1 MNLSCGLIGLP
12 NVGKSTLFNALLSRQ
27 IADTA
32 PYPFCTIEPNK
43 GIVEVPDVRLDKVA
57 AAAKSEKSVSA
68 VVEFVDIAGLVE
80 GAHKGEGLGN
90 QFLANIRECSLLIHV
105 LRAFEDPNVARAGS
119 TDPKNDYEVI
129 KTELILKDLETLE
142 KQEEPKGTK
151 DKDAVVF
158 WHAVQKLKDALD
170 QGTEA
175 VQAGLN
181 KDEREL
187 VEPLS
192 LLTMK
197 PALFVFNIDEAD
209 YNKLDNLESKFSGWD
224 AVAICAQLEAELA
237 DLSRPEQE
245 EYLKSVGVEQS
256 GLDKLIKSAYSELNL
271 ISFFSARENETRA
284 WAIEQGSTAYEAAGA
299 IHTDMQEGFIRA
311 LVCPW
316 KEFVKLGGWKGAQEA
331 GSAREEGR
339 DYIVKDGDVFEFRF
353 NK

>member
-43 GIVEVPDVRLDKVA
+43 GIVEVPDKRLDKIA
-57 AAAKSEKSVSA
+57 AAAESKNKVSA

-90 QFLANIRECSLLIHV
+90 QFLANVRECSLLTHV
-105 LRAFEDPNVARAGS
+105 LRAFDNPNVARAGS
-119 TDPKNDYEVI
+119 KDPKNDYEVI

-151 DKDAVVF
+151 DKEALAF
-158 WHAVQKLKDALD
+158 WEGVQKLKSALNK
-170 QGTEA
+170 GTEA
-175 VQAGLN
+175 GQVELT
-181 KDEREL
+181 DEQREL
-187 VEPLS
+187 VAPLS

-197 PALFVFNIDEAD
+197 PTLFILNIDEED
-209 YNKLDNLESKFSGWD
+209 YNKLDDLQAKFAGWD
-224 AVAICAQLEAELA
+224 VVPICAQLEAELA
-237 DLSRPEQE
+237 ELDRAEQE
-245 EYLKSVGVEQS
+245 EYLKSVGVEES
-256 GLDKLIKSAYSELNL
+256 GLDKLIKKAYSELNL
-271 ISFFSARENETRA
+271 VSFFSARENETRA
-284 WAIEQGSTAYEAAGA
+284 WTITAGSTAVDAAGV

-316 KEFVKLGGWKGAQEA
+316 EDFVKLGGWKGAQDA
-331 GSAREEGR
+331 GAAREEGR
-339 DYIVKDGDVFEFRF
+339 EYIVKDGDVFEFRF
-353 NK
+353 SK